1 MGTPGNSL
9 SLFKLDR
16 WLSPSALAEIPGSCS
31 SGREGGEGP
40 LNPGSSWDLADV
52 RGRFLTVGQEG
63 RGGKQAV
70 CGSDTCHQSLSLD
83 NIGTDTQTYDEDC
96 DGLNDDSD
104 TCQLCY
110 LLDNSGT

>member
-16 WLSPSALAEIPGSCS
+16 WLSPSPGRN
-31 SGREGGEGP
+31 SGVMQQWESGGEGP

-52 RGRFLTVGQEG
+52 RGRFLTVGREG

-83 NIGTDTQTYDEDC
+83 NIGTDTQTYDEEG
-96 DGLNDDSD
+96 DGFSDLDDSD
-104 TCQLCY
+104 TCQ
-110 LLDNSGT
+110 

>member
-1 MGTPGNSL
+1 MAWGPLGI
-9 SLFKLDR
+9 
-16 WLSPSALAEIPGSCS
+16 LSPSLNSTVGSLPLLWPKFR
-31 SGREGGEGP
+31 GHAAVGERGGEGP

-83 NIGTDTQTYDEDC
+83 NIGTDTQTYDEEG
-96 DGLNDDSD
+96 DGFSDLDDSD
-104 TCQLCY
+104 TCQ
-110 LLDNSGT
+110 

>member
-1 MGTPGNSL
+1 MQQWE
-9 SLFKLDR
+9 R
-16 WLSPSALAEIPGSCS
+16 
-31 SGREGGEGP
+31 GGEGP

-83 NIGTDTQTYDEDC
+83 NIGTDTQTYDEEG
-96 DGLNDDSD
+96 DGFSDLDDSD
-104 TCQLCY
+104 TCQ
-110 LLDNSGT
+110 